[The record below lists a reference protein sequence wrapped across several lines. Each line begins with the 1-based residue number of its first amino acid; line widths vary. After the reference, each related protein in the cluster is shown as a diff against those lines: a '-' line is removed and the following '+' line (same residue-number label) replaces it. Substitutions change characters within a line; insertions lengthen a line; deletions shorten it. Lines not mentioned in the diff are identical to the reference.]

1 MRNTEIDFNTW
12 FEQLCDLL
20 SDKGIAFSDEDAARM
35 DYDDGKDLFDV
46 VDEIEQE
53 YQ

>member
-1 MRNTEIDFNTW
+1 
-12 FEQLCDLL
+12 LL
-20 SDKGIAFSDEDAARM
+20 NDKGITFSDEDAARF